1 MVQRV
6 STVAFE
12 GIEARA
18 VDVQVQVAPGLPA
31 FAIVGLPDKAVSEA
45 RERVRSALIA
55 SGPARRITVN
65 LAPADLPKEGSH
77 YDLPIALGL
86 IAAIGAIPSDALSGF
101 TVLGELGLDGSIA
114 PVAGVLPAA
123 IGANSR
129 DEGLICPAACGSEA
143 AWASPDIQII
153 AAKSLIQIA
162 NHFKGTQ
169 VLSRPQPKVHER
181 EETLPDLRDIKGQE
195 SAKRALEIAA
205 AGGHHLLM
213 IGSPGAGKSMLAAR
227 LPSILPPLSPSEL
240 LEVSMIAR
248 EETLPD
254 LRDIKGQESAK
265 RALEIAAAGGH
276 HLLMIGSPG
285 AGKSMLAA
293 RLPSI
298 LPPLSPSELLEV
310 SMIASVAGEIRDGAL
325 TARRPFR
332 SPHHSASMAA
342 LTGGGMRAKPGE
354 ISLAHQG
361 VLFLDEL
368 PEFDPRVLDS
378 LRQPLENGEVSV
390 SRANHRVTYPA
401 RFMLVAAMNPCR
413 CGHAYEPGYSCKRG
427 QLDRCTSDYQVRIS
441 GPLMDRIDLRIEVP
455 AVTAADLILPPPS
468 EGSAEVAA
476 RVAAARDIQLARYAA
491 AGMPHVRTNAEAP
504 ASLLDTIAQPDAH
517 GTKLLRDAAE
527 TMKLTARGYH
537 RVLRVARTLA
547 DLDGAEKIGRLHLA
561 EALSYRALAEDLRRA
576 A

>member
-1 MVQRV
+1 
-6 STVAFE
+6 
-12 GIEARA
+12 
-18 VDVQVQVAPGLPA
+18 L
-31 FAIVGLPDKAVSEA
+31 
-45 RERVRSALIA
+45 
-55 SGPARRITVN
+55 N
-65 LAPADLPKEGSH
+65 
-77 YDLPIALGL
+77 
-86 IAAIGAIPSDALSGF
+86 GF

-129 DEGLICPAACGSEA
+129 EEGLICPGHCGAEA

-153 AAKSLIQIA
+153 AANSLIQIA

-169 VLSRPQPKVHER
+169 VLSRPQPKIHE
-181 EETLPDLRDIKGQE
+181 EPVSSLDLRDIKGQE

-213 IGSPGAGKSMLAAR
+213 TGAPGAGKSMLAAR
-227 LPSILPPLSPSEL
+227 LPSILPPL
-240 LEVSMIAR
+240 
-248 EETLPD
+248 T
-254 LRDIKGQESAK
+254 
-265 RALEIAAAGGH
+265 
-276 HLLMIGSPG
+276 
-285 AGKSMLAA
+285 
-293 RLPSI
+293 
-298 LPPLSPSELLEV
+298 PSELLEV
-310 SMIASVAGEIRDGAL
+310 SMIASVAGEIDGGAL

-342 LTGGGMRAKPGE
+342 LTGGGVRARPGE
-354 ISLAHQG
+354 ISLAHHG

-378 LRQPLENGEVSV
+378 LRQPLENGEVAV

-413 CGHAYEPGYSCKRG
+413 CGRAFEPGYSCKRAAV
-427 QLDRCTSDYQVRIS
+427 DRCTADYQMRIS

-455 AVTAADLILPPPS
+455 AVTAADLILPPPA

-476 RVAAARDIQLARYAA
+476 RVAAARDIQRARYAA
-491 AGMPHVRTNAEAP
+491 AGLPRIRTNAEAP
-504 ASLLDTIAQPDAH
+504 ASLLEEIAQPDAQ
-517 GTKLLRDAAE
+517 GAKLLRDAAE
-527 TMKLTARGYH
+527 TMRLSARGYH

-547 DLDGAEKIGRLHLA
+547 DLDRAEKIGRLHLA
-561 EALSYRALAEDLRRA
+561 EALSYRALAEDVRHA

>member
-18 VDVQVQVAPGLPA
+18 VDVQVQIAPGLPA

-55 SGPARRITVN
+55 SGLALPARRITVN
-65 LAPADLPKEGSH
+65 LAPADVPKEGSH

-86 IAAIGAIPSDALSGF
+86 MAAIGAIPPDALTGF

-129 DEGLICPAACGSEA
+129 DEGLICPAACGAEA
-143 AWASPDIQII
+143 AWASPDIQIV
-153 AAKSLIQIA
+153 AANSLIQIA

-181 EETLPDLRDIKGQE
+181 ARSTARPARHQGPGERQARAGDRRRRRAPSPDDRFPRRRQVDAGG
-195 SAKRALEIAA
+195 AA
-205 AGGHHLLM
+205 ALDPAAAVAGRIARSVDDRLGRRRNRRRRAHRAAAVPRAASFRQHGGADRRRHARKARRNLA
-213 IGSPGAGKSMLAAR
+213 GASGRAVSRRVAGVRSAGAGFTAPA
-227 LPSILPPLSPSEL
+227 
-240 LEVSMIAR
+240 
-248 EETLPD
+248 D
-254 LRDIKGQESAK
+254 
-265 RALEIAAAGGH
+265 
-276 HLLMIGSPG
+276 
-285 AGKSMLAA
+285 
-293 RLPSI
+293 
-298 LPPLSPSELLEV
+298 
-310 SMIASVAGEIRDGAL
+310 GE
-325 TARRPFR
+325 RRGRGIP
-332 SPHHSASMAA
+332 
-342 LTGGGMRAKPGE
+342 
-354 ISLAHQG
+354 
-361 VLFLDEL
+361 
-368 PEFDPRVLDS
+368 
-378 LRQPLENGEVSV
+378 RQP
-390 SRANHRVTYPA
+390 SRHLSCALHAGRGDEPLPL
-401 RFMLVAAMNPCR
+401 RPCLQL
-413 CGHAYEPGYSCKRG
+413 GYSCKRG
-427 QLDRCTSDYQVRIS
+427 RIDRCTADYQARIS

-476 RVAAARDIQLARYAA
+476 RVAAARDLQLARYAA
-491 AGMPHVRTNAEAP
+491 AGLPGIRTNAEAP
-504 ASLLDTIAQPDAH
+504 ASVLETVAQPDAN
-517 GTKLLRDAAE
+517 GLKLLRDAAE
-527 TMKLTARGYH
+527 TMRLSARGYH

-547 DLDGAEKIGRLHLA
+547 DLDGADKIGRLHLA

>member
-1 MVQRV
+1 MVARV

-18 VDVQVQVAPGLPA
+18 VDVQVQIVPGLPA

-55 SGPARRITVN
+55 SGLALPARRIIVN

-86 IAAIGAIPSDALSGF
+86 MAAIGAIPPDALAGF

-123 IGANSR
+123 IGANAR
-129 DEGLICPAACGSEA
+129 EEGLICPAACGSEA

-153 AAKSLIQIA
+153 AASSLIQIA

-169 VLSRPQPKVHER
+169 VLSRPTPKVQ
-181 EETLPDLRDIKGQE
+181 ETRGTELDLRDIKGQE

-213 IGSPGAGKSMLAAR
+213 IGA
-227 LPSILPPLSPSEL
+227 
-240 LEVSMIAR
+240 
-248 EETLPD
+248 
-254 LRDIKGQESAK
+254 
-265 RALEIAAAGGH
+265 
-276 HLLMIGSPG
+276 PG

-310 SMIASVAGEIRDGAL
+310 SMIASVAGEIANGAL
-325 TARRPFR
+325 TNRRPFR
-332 SPHHSASMAA
+332 SPHHSASMPA
-342 LTGGGMRAKPGE
+342 LVGGGLRAKPGE
-354 ISLAHQG
+354 VSLAHNG

-368 PEFDPRVLDS
+368 PEFDPRVLDA
-378 LRQPLENGEVSV
+378 LRQPLETGEVAV
-390 SRANHRVTYPA
+390 ARANYRVTYPA

-413 CGHAYEPGYSCKRG
+413 CGRANDPGFACRRG
-427 QLDRCTSDYQVRIS
+427 PNARCIAEYQGRLS
-441 GPLMDRIDLRIEVP
+441 GPLLDRIDLTIEVP
-455 AVTAADLILPPPS
+455 AVTAADLILPPPA
-468 EGSAEVAA
+468 EGSREIMA
-476 RVAAARDIQLARYAA
+476 RVARA
-491 AGMPHVRTNAEAP
+491 
-504 ASLLDTIAQPDAH
+504 
-517 GTKLLRDAAE
+517 
-527 TMKLTARGYH
+527 
-537 RVLRVARTLA
+537 
-547 DLDGAEKIGRLHLA
+547 
-561 EALSYRALAEDLRRA
+561 RALAADRY
-576 A
+576 